1 MVNVTTQNFS
11 AQHIA
16 VSTAATMSS
25 REIADLTG
33 KQHKNVMADIRSMCE
48 QLDISSAEFSAQYQ
62 DSTGRSLPCFKLD
75 RYHTEVLVTGY
86 DVKRRAAVIKRWHD
100 LESGSA
106 QPVGVSA
113 SQKDMIEGA
122 GAFLDAL
129 RVEGS
134 SRITCMKAFAASNCP
149 QYLPLIPDYAVDAPA
164 IAGGGSSLPTA
175 SASDLLKRHAA
186 GVSAAFFNKVC
197 HSQGILEKKSR
208 TSSKGKEVGY
218 WCLTHLGLEYGKN
231 ITSPQ
236 SPRQT
241 QPHWYED
248 KFDDLLQTLGLSK
261 AA

>member
-1 MVNVTTQNFS
+1 MNDIIRHDLAPADDQPTSSLQLLDMINAARRENREPSLRRNVFHDRVADELDGEHYKKIVVLNPNGTQS
-11 AQHIA
+11 QAYALSRDQCMLVSMRESKAVRRSVLAKLKQPAA
-16 VSTAATMSS
+16 VSQ
-25 REIADLTG
+25 RE
-33 KQHKNVMADIRSMCE
+33 
-48 QLDISSAEFSAQYQ
+48 
-62 DSTGRSLPCFKLD
+62 
-75 RYHTEVLVTGY
+75 
-86 DVKRRAAVIKRWHD
+86 
-100 LESGSA
+100 
-106 QPVGVSA
+106 
-113 SQKDMIEGA
+113 MIEGA

-164 IAGGGSSLPTA
+164 VAGGGSSMPTA
-175 SASDLLKRHAA
+175 SASDLLKRHTD

-197 HSQGILEKKSR
+197 HSQGILEKKFR
-208 TSSKGKEVGY
+208 TNSKGKEVHY

-231 ITSPQ
+231 VTSPQ

-248 KFDDLLQTLGLSK
+248 KFDELLQTLGLVK

>member
-1 MVNVTTQNFS
+1 MNTSIVT
-11 AQHIA
+11 
-16 VSTAATMSS
+16 STAPTDHPTMSS
-25 REIADLTG
+25 REIAELTG
-33 KQHKNVMADIRSMCE
+33 KLHKNVMADIRAMCD
-48 QLDISSAEFSAQYQ
+48 QLEIDSAEFSAQYM
-62 DSTGRSLPCFKLD
+62 DGTGRMLPCFELD

-86 DVKRRAAVIKRWHD
+86 DVKRRAAVIKRWFD
-100 LESGSA
+100 LERGA
-106 QPVGVSA
+106 ERPAVPA

-122 GAFLDAL
+122 DAFLDAL

-164 IAGGGSSLPTA
+164 VAGGGSSLPTA
-175 SASDLLKRHAA
+175 SASDLLKRHDT

-197 HSQGILEKKSR
+197 HSQGILEKKAR
-208 TSSKGKEVGY
+208 KNSKGREVHY
-218 WCLTHLGLEYGKN
+218 WCLTYLGLEYGKN
-231 ITSPQ
+231 VTSPQ

-248 KFDDLLQTLGLSK
+248 KFDELLQTLGLSK